1 LQAGNKREHRKLR
14 ATGRGPAR
22 HRKTPAEAPVRQ
34 CIVCRTSQ
42 APEALLQVGLQATEL
57 DPAAKPGRR
66 AYVCIAKACLLGLHG
81 KSAGRAFK
89 GAVELD
95 APAHFEAQVHGLA
108 ETRLFEIVGLA
119 RRAGELVG
127 GVDRLASEPEDAFG
141 LIMVAEDASE
151 RAARRLSSHRAFG
164 TTATL
169 GRAAGTAPVA
179 AIGIRP
185 GRLAMQAAYWLRVWY
200 ETHSRDGQDA
210 AGSQPAG
217 DTQQNG
223 SGHGTPDSRL
233 IEVA

>member
-1 LQAGNKREHRKLR
+1 LQAGKRRDHRTLR

-22 HRKTPAEAPVRQ
+22 HRKTPSQASRRQ
-34 CIVCRTSQ
+34 CIVCRE
-42 APEALLQVGLQATEL
+42 ACDPEALLQVGLQTADL
-57 DPAAKPGRR
+57 DPQAKRGRR
-66 AYVCIAKACLLGLHG
+66 AYVCIARACLLGLHG
-81 KSAGRAFK
+81 KSAARAFK

-95 APAHFEAQVHGLA
+95 APEHFEAQVHALA
-108 ETRLFEIVGLA
+108 EARLFEIVGLA

-127 GVDRLASEPEDAFG
+127 GVDRLASDPEDAFG
-141 LIMVAEDASE
+141 LILVAEDAAE
-151 RAARRLSSHRAFG
+151 RSLRRLSQHRAFG
-164 TTATL
+164 TAAAL

-200 ETHSRDGQDA
+200 ETHSRDGQGA
-210 AGSQPAG
+210 AGSRAAG

-223 SGHGTPDSRL
+223 SGRGTPDSRL